1 MLLAKKYL
9 LSFLI
14 VASLGILQLST
25 VFFAQPALADQTLIS
40 NQKLLTDT
48 AAGSYGSNKPKDV
61 KIIALDILQTVLT
74 FLAIIFVVLILLA
87 GFKYMTSMGN
97 ESKIKEV
104 GGQLQ
109 SLVIGLII
117 ILSAWG
123 ITKYL
128 LDVVVCRTTTSGTA
142 CNFWG

>member
-9 LSFLI
+9 VSFLI
-14 VASLGILQLST
+14 IVSLGILQFTMILGT
-25 VFFAQPALADQTLIS
+25 KPAAADSTLIN
-40 NQKLLTDT
+40 NQKLLTESV
-48 AAGSYGSNKPKDV
+48 AGNYGTNKPKDV
-61 KIIALDILQTVLT
+61 KVIILDILKTVLG

-109 SLVIGLII
+109 ALVIGLII

-128 LDVVVCRTTTSGTA
+128 LDVVVCRTTTSGTS

>member
-25 VFFAQPALADQTLIS
+25 VFFAQPALADQTLIN

-61 KIIALDILQTVLT
+61 KIIILDILNTVLT
-74 FLAIIFVVLILLA
+74 FLAIIFVVLILFA